1 MRKKNILKIINQN
14 KLWFATFSIIFS
26 ILIVIGST
34 YSWITYSDEKINQV
48 KTNQKHLSASINETF
63 KPNLAWNG
71 GETTEKILKIKNNGQ
86 IPAIVRV
93 SLFESIAK
101 FVIDMDGSTGN
112 ASIKTVSTS
121 SGNDMTL
128 DDIKTWKKG
137 STYKVSNSKY
147 YIAESV
153 MLSDTKKIET
163 ATEYMGERNDILKY
177 LTIQFNDK
185 KIYDKQTNK
194 LEKNYWYFDNGYFY
208 FSEILQ
214 PSEETE
220 PLIQSVTIDGTLPN
234 MYKGSFYQLIPAM
247 DAHDSSKYLLEDW
260 GIVSNKEVKKMYEDK
275 LH

>member
-1 MRKKNILKIINQN
+1 M
-14 KLWFATFSIIFS
+14 
-26 ILIVIGST
+26 
-34 YSWITYSDEKINQV
+34 
-48 KTNQKHLSASINETF
+48 
-63 KPNLAWNG
+63 AWNG

-93 SLFESIAK
+93 SLFESVAK

-112 ASIKTVSTS
+112 ASIKTASTS

-137 STYKVSNSKY
+137 STYKFSNSKY

-260 GIVSNKEVKKMYEDK
+260 GIDSNKEVKKMYEDK